1 MKKVIPILAFIAFL
15 VTVAGPAQAEYTW
28 YNATITYAG
37 VYTPVADTVFINAV
51 STDGVWTGS
60 RWFITTGSDAKA
72 VLATALSA
80 WSMGAP
86 IIIILDSDQLTEY
99 SPCYGILTKPLQ

>member
-1 MKKVIPILAFIAFL
+1 MKKVILMLAIAALL
-15 VTVAGPAQAEYTW
+15 VTVAGPAQAELKW

-37 VYTPVADTVFINAV
+37 LLTTQADTIFISAD
-51 STDGVWTGS
+51 STDEVWVGS
-60 RWFITTGSDAKA
+60 RWFVATGSESKA

-86 IIIILDSDQLTEY
+86 IIIVLDDASLAEF
-99 SPCYGILTKPLQ
+99 SPCYGILAAPAP